1 MTAGKKGEER
11 PRSIG
16 QRMSIPADAVKSA
29 ARVLQI
35 LELFDTIRGR
45 ASVVD
50 VCRELQFPQSSTSA
64 LLRTLV
70 DMGYL
75 RYHGSDR
82 TYTLTS
88 RVNLMG
94 SWINQSLFDRQQLI
108 DTMADLGRKTGDAII
123 LGARNDLQVQY
134 IHIIQ
139 STSPARLH
147 VTQGAARPLVQS
159 GIGYALLSPL
169 PDAEVIRLLNRHNAG
184 LPAARRVDRAVLLA
198 ALDETR
204 ARGGCA
210 VSLNTVVKGGGV
222 VAVAL
227 PTEPDQPAMALGIG
241 GISEVLEHRQTQL
254 VKLLMTAVRDLT
266 ARRADPG

>member
-1 MTAGKKGEER
+1 MAARDRDR
-11 PRSIG
+11 PRTIG
-16 QRMSIPADAVKSA
+16 ERMSIPEGSVKSA

-50 VCRELQFPQSSTSA
+50 ICRELQFPQSSTSA

-75 RYHGSDR
+75 RYHASDR

-108 DTMADLGRKTGDAII
+108 DTMVELSRKTGDAII
-123 LGARNDLQVQY
+123 LGQRNDLQVQY

-147 VTQGAARPLVQS
+147 VTQGAARPLMQS
-159 GIGYALLSPL
+159 GLGYALLSPL
-169 PDAEVIRLLNRHNAG
+169 PNAEVIRLLNRHNTTVPAG
-184 LPAARRVDRAVLLA
+184 RRVSQAVLLA

-204 ARGGCA
+204 ARGGCT
-210 VSLNTVVKGGGV
+210 VSLNTVVRGGGV
-222 VAVAL
+222 IALAL
-227 PTEPDQPAMALGIG
+227 PTEPDQPPMALGIG
-241 GISEVLEHRQTQL
+241 GISEVLEQRQAQL
-254 VKLLMTAVRDLT
+254 VKLLATAVRDLT
-266 ARRADPG
+266 SRRPEGG